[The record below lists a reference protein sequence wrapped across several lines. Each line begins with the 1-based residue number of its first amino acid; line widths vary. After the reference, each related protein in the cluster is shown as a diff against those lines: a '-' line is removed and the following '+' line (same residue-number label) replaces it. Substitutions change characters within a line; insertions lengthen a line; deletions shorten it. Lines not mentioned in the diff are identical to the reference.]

1 MKILYAEDE
10 RQLSMAIAEILRL
23 EHYELDGVDAGAPA
37 GARLPSGY
45 YDAAILDIM
54 MPGMDGV
61 QVVEQMR
68 QAKNYTPVL
77 LLTAKNTI
85 EDRIEGLSSGA
96 DDYLGKPFAA
106 KELLAR
112 LNSMLRRNAE
122 YQNTVLSWGNIT
134 LDCGANEL
142 CSPQGSLRLSGR
154 ESELLSLLIRHRGQP
169 VSGQAM
175 VELLQTESAAAL
187 YLSYL
192 RHKLEQL
199 HADVEILDTPEGVCL
214 EAVEAR

>member
-1 MKILYAEDE
+1 M
-10 RQLSMAIAEILRL
+10 L
-23 EHYELDGVDAGAPA
+23 E
-37 GARLPSGY
+37 
-45 YDAAILDIM
+45 
-54 MPGMDGV
+54 MDGV

-68 QAKNYTPVL
+68 RAKNYTPVL

-122 YQNTVLSWGNIT
+122 YQNSVLSCGNIT

-142 CSPQGSLRLSGR
+142 CSPQGSLRLSGK
-154 ESELLSLLIRHRGQP
+154 ECELLSLLIRYHGQP
-169 VSGQAM
+169 VSDQ
-175 VELLQTESAAAL
+175 VIIELLQTQNAAAL

-192 RHKLEQL
+192 KNKLEQL
-199 HADVEILDTPEGVCL
+199 HADVEILTTPEGCRL
-214 EAVEAR
+214 EAMEAL